1 MTESAPPE
9 LLREVW
15 EYPLFEAL
23 YGRRSRRFGL
33 GFEMNEGPSKYRSPH
48 APLPL
53 SEAEEALLVA
63 AGVGFSGMALWDQSR
78 PMPYRS
84 ADGRTFP
91 STSRGRRTA
100 LFFTNDQG
108 VYVINPSAG
117 AVGNIREAGTPAERD
132 QVLDLYRHHRLVLQN
147 RRLVIPR
154 RAPPLCGHNLWDSN
168 MPGSTLFMPV
178 CDVSY
183 SLIGLIAQ
191 FVDARLERFA
201 ATAGRGMNIVDDRF
215 NFRPAGTEEWVA
227 SGFLDPGSILPLS
240 RLERQACYFMFG
252 EPAAIC
258 QNMFLVTE
266 AMGIGGWMHCG
277 ILSTEIFEALGFTM
291 SEPHGVAAL
300 ANPVGLDGFFE
311 AYCPPYFPSMDAAVD
326 AVLTPMFA
334 NGINAG
340 RTCAADGPRTV
351 PDLGRRASR
360 RCCRHLRRGLR
371 MHQSGLQLHPSDLW
385 PVPRHPRC
393 DASDVAHASAPP
405 RHRLLRPVPSA
416 RRLWRDPCRS
426 HGEVALLDRLD
437 QRERA
442 HHSRE
447 GLHAAAPAAWRN
459 RNGPARRTR

>member
-1 MTESAPPE
+1 MTEPVPPE
-9 LLREVW
+9 LLHEVW

-147 RRLVIPR
+147 RRLEIPR

-191 FVDARLERFA
+191 FVDARLDRFA

-215 NFRPAGTEEWVA
+215 DFRPAGTEEWVA

-240 RLERQACYFMFG
+240 GGPRRLLRG
-252 EPAAIC
+252 
-258 QNMFLVTE
+258 L
-266 AMGIGGWMHCG
+266 
-277 ILSTEIFEALGFTM
+277 LSTLF
-291 SEPHGVAAL
+291 SEHGRRGRRRAH
-300 ANPVGLDGFFE
+300 P
-311 AYCPPYFPSMDAAVD
+311 DAA
-326 AVLTPMFA
+326 
-334 NGINAG
+334 NRISAG